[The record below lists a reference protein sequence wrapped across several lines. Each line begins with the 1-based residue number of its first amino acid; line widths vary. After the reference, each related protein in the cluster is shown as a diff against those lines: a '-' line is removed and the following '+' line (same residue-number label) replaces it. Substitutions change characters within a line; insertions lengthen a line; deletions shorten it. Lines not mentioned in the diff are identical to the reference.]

1 MLEIHERLV
10 NDSLYSPLEDKRLR
24 VADQNRIQFRK
35 ISSNFVI
42 PRKCTEGFALI
53 AETVGHESAER
64 TAISIGL
71 DAPLASAMC
80 LAYFRYA
87 RPILCLRGAS
97 RPSLSSS
104 RPFPTRR
111 LCPLYPPFSS
121 SSRWRDLVRST
132 NSDNELPGNRPRN
145 SNGPPDFSRTRQR
158 TGWRHLEPR
167 RE

>member
-10 NDSLYSPLEDKRLR
+10 NDFLYSSFEDKRLR

-42 PRKCTEGFALI
+42 PRKCTDGFALI

-64 TAISIGL
+64 TVISIGL

-80 LAYFRYA
+80 LAYFRHA

-111 LCPLYPPFSS
+111 LCPLYPPSS

>member
-1 MLEIHERLV
+1 M
-10 NDSLYSPLEDKRLR
+10 
-24 VADQNRIQFRK
+24 ADQNRIQFRK

-42 PRKCTEGFALI
+42 PRKCTDGFALI

-80 LAYFRYA
+80 LAYFRHA

-111 LCPLYPPFSS
+111 LCPLYPPSSS

>member
-1 MLEIHERLV
+1 MTFYTRLSRTRDYGWPIRV
-10 NDSLYSPLEDKRLR
+10 GFNFEKFLR
-24 VADQNRIQFRK
+24 VEKFRD
-35 ISSNFVI
+35 

-80 LAYFRYA
+80 LAYFRHA

-111 LCPLYPPFSS
+111 LCPLYPPSSS